1 MLNLKKIVLSNT
13 KMIRF
18 KNLIRYVKIMPK
30 GELLSSL
37 TKIYPVLPSI
47 CKILS
52 MNFEKCKVNKA
63 NSWISKVN
71 KN

>member
-1 MLNLKKIVLSNT
+1 MT
-13 KMIRF
+13 KF
-18 KNLIRYVKIMPK
+18 KNLTKYVKIMPK

-37 TKIYPVLPSI
+37 IKIYPVLPSI
-47 CKILS
+47 CRILS
-52 MNFEKCKVNKA
+52 MNFEKCKVKA

>member
-1 MLNLKKIVLSNT
+1 MKK
-13 KMIRF
+13 F
-18 KNLIRYVKIMPK
+18 KNLTRYVKIMPK
-30 GELLSSL
+30 GELLSFL
-37 TKIYPVLPSI
+37 IKIYPVLPSI

-52 MNFEKCKVNKA
+52 MKFEKCKVNKA